1 MKRLSVRLQNLVAQI
16 SVPFT
21 FGVSVVLLRG
31 FLGYRWE
38 NLKAFRAK
46 IQTLLERREGPVIL
60 CPNHLTMI
68 DSLLLIW
75 AMTPAW
81 KALTK
86 PRLFP
91 WNTPEKR
98 NFAHNGVLRFF
109 CYIAKCLPVVRQGPP
124 HQTKV
129 FLDKIKLL
137 LAKGQSL
144 MMFPEGTRSESGR
157 VDTQNFA
164 YGIGKIIDDL
174 RRDGLQ
180 PQVLCLYLRGRRQ
193 SGKSVVPPRGDRF
206 FVDAEVVEPQTP
218 HSGLRASRDLAT
230 QIVHRLAEME
240 ERYFSRQRP
249 RLA

>member
-1 MKRLSVRLQNLVAQI
+1 MKRLSVRLQHLVAQI

-21 FGVSVVLLRG
+21 FGVSVLLLRG

-38 NLKAFRAK
+38 NLRAFRSK
-46 IQTLLERREGPVIL
+46 VRSLLARKEGPVIL

-81 KALTK
+81 RAIAK

-98 NFAHNGVLRFF
+98 NFSHSAILRFF
-109 CYIAKCLPVVRQGPP
+109 CYIGKCLPVVRQGPP
-124 HQTKV
+124 KQTAAFMDKV
-129 FLDKIKLL
+129 KGLL
-137 LAKGQSL
+137 GRGQSL

-157 VDTQNFA
+157 VDTKNFA

-180 PQVLCLYLRGRRQ
+180 PQVLCLYLRGKKQ
-193 SGKSVVPPRGDRF
+193 TGKSTVPRRGDRF
-206 FVDAEVVEPQTP
+206 FVDAELVEPQTAFQ
-218 HSGLRASRDLAT
+218 GLRASRDLAT
-230 QIVHRLAEME
+230 QIIQRLAGME
-240 ERYFSRQRP
+240 EAYFAR
-249 RLA
+249 

>member
-1 MKRLSVRLQNLVAQI
+1 MKRLNVKLQDLLARV

-21 FGVSVVLLRG
+21 FGVSHLLLRG
-31 FLGYRWE
+31 FLGYKME

-46 IQTLLERREGPVIL
+46 IRSLLARQEGPVIL

-81 KALTK
+81 KAISK
-86 PRLFP
+86 PRHFP

-98 NFAHNGVLRFF
+98 NFAHNAVLRFF
-109 CYIAKCLPVVRQGPP
+109 CYIGKCLPVVRQGPP
-124 HQTKV
+124 QQTKA
-129 FLDKIKLL
+129 FMEKLKVL

-144 MMFPEGTRSESGR
+144 MMFPEGTRSVSGR

-174 RRDGLQ
+174 RREGLK
-180 PQVLCLYLRGRRQ
+180 PQVLCLYMRGKKQ
-193 SGKSVVPPRGDRF
+193 TGKSFVPPRGDRF
-206 FVDAEVVEPQTP
+206 FIDAELVEPQTL
-218 HSGLRASRDLAT
+218 HSGLRAARDLAT
-230 QIVHRLAEME
+230 QIVQRLAGME
-240 ERYFSRQRP
+240 QAYFAR
-249 RLA
+249 

>member
-1 MKRLSVRLQNLVAQI
+1 MKRLSVRLQHLVSQI

-21 FGVSVVLLRG
+21 FGVSVLLLRG

-46 IQTLLERREGPVIL
+46 VQALIGRREEPVIL
-60 CPNHLTMI
+60 CPNHLTMV

-81 KALTK
+81 KALAR
-86 PRLFP
+86 PQLFP

-98 NFAHNGVLRFF
+98 NFAHNAVLRFF
-109 CYIAKCLPVVRQGPP
+109 CYIGKCLPVVRQGPP
-124 HQTKV
+124 QQTKA
-129 FLDKIKLL
+129 FMDKVKAL
-137 LAKGQSL
+137 LARGQSL

-157 VDTQNFA
+157 VDTNNFA

-180 PQVLCLYLRGRRQ
+180 PKVLCLYLRGRKQ
-193 SGKSVVPPRGDRF
+193 KAKSVVPPRGDEF
-206 FVDAEVVEPQTP
+206 FVDAELVEPRTP
-218 HSGLRASRDLAT
+218 HQGLRAARDLAT
-230 QIVHRLAEME
+230 QIVQRLAGME
-240 ERYFSRQRP
+240 QAYFAR
-249 RLA
+249 

>member
-1 MKRLSVRLQNLVAQI
+1 MKRLSVRLQSLVAQI

-21 FGVSVVLLRG
+21 FGVSLVLLRG
-31 FLGYRWE
+31 LLGYKWE

-46 IQTLLERREGPVIL
+46 IQALVGRREGPVIL

-81 KALTK
+81 KALFK

-91 WNTPEKR
+91 WNTPEKK
-98 NFAHNGVLRFF
+98 NFAHNAVLRFF
-109 CYIAKCLPVVRQGPP
+109 CYIGKCLPVVRQGPP
-124 HQTKV
+124 KQTRV
-129 FLDKIKLL
+129 FLEKVKQL

-144 MMFPEGTRSESGR
+144 MMFPEGTRSPSGR
-157 VDTQNFA
+157 VDTKNFA

-174 RRDGLQ
+174 RHDGLK
-180 PQVLCLYLRGRRQ
+180 PHILCLYLRGRKQ
-193 SGKSVVPPRGDRF
+193 NGKSAVPRRGDRF
-206 FVDAEVVEPQTP
+206 FVDAELVEPETS
-218 HSGLRASRDLAT
+218 HSGLRAARDLAT
-230 QIVHRLAEME
+230 QIVERLARME
-240 ERYFSRQRP
+240 EAYFHRQRP

>member
-1 MKRLSVRLQNLVAQI
+1 MKRLGVKLQNFVAQL

-21 FGVSVVLLRG
+21 FGVSLVLLRG

-46 IQTLLERREGPVIL
+46 IRSLLESRDGPVIL

-81 KALTK
+81 KAFTK

-91 WNTPEKR
+91 WNTPEKK
-98 NFAHNGVLRFF
+98 NFAHNAVLRFF
-109 CYIAKCLPVVRQGPP
+109 CYIGKCLPVVRQGPP
-124 HQTKV
+124 KQTKA
-129 FLDKIKLL
+129 FLDKVKLL

-144 MMFPEGTRSESGR
+144 MMFPEGTRSPSGR

-174 RRDGLQ
+174 RQDGLK
-180 PQVLCLYLRGRRQ
+180 PKVLCLYLRGRRQ
-193 SGKSVVPPRGDRF
+193 AGKSTVPPRGDRF
-206 FVDAEVVEPQTP
+206 FVDAEVVEPETS
-218 HSGLRASRDLAT
+218 HRGLRAARDLAT
-230 QIVHRLAEME
+230 QIIHRLAEME
-240 ERYFSRQRP
+240 QQYFSRQRP

>member
-1 MKRLSVRLQNLVAQI
+1 MKRISVRLQHLVAQV

-21 FGVSVVLLRG
+21 FGVSLLLLRG

-46 IQTLLERREGPVIL
+46 IRSLVDRQDRPVIL

-81 KALTK
+81 KAISK

-91 WNTPEKR
+91 WNTPEKK
-98 NFAHNGVLRFF
+98 NFAHNAVLRFF
-109 CYIAKCLPVVRQGPP
+109 CYIGKCLPVVRQGPP
-124 HQTKV
+124 EKTKT
-129 FLDKIKLL
+129 FLEKVKLL
-137 LAKGQSL
+137 LARGQSL
-144 MMFPEGTRSESGR
+144 MMFPEGTRSVSGR

-180 PQVLCLYLRGRRQ
+180 PQVLCLYMRGRKQ
-193 SGKSVVPPRGDRF
+193 TGKTAVPKRGDRF
-206 FVDAEVVEPQTP
+206 FIDAELVEPQTS
-218 HSGLRASRDLAT
+218 HQGLRAARDLAT
-230 QIVHRLAEME
+230 QIVQRLAGME
-240 ERYFSRQRP
+240 EAYFAR
-249 RLA
+249 

>member
-1 MKRLSVRLQNLVAQI
+1 MKRLSVRLQHLISQI

-21 FGVSVVLLRG
+21 FGVAVLLLRG
-31 FLGYRWE
+31 VLGYKWE

-46 IQTLLERREGPVIL
+46 VQSLVGRRDGPVIL

-81 KALTK
+81 KAIAK

-98 NFAHNGVLRFF
+98 NFAHNAVLRFF
-109 CYIAKCLPVVRQGPP
+109 CYIGKCLPVVRQGPA
-124 HQTKV
+124 HQTKA
-129 FLDKIKLL
+129 FMDKIKILL
-137 LAKGQSL
+137 TKGQSL
-144 MMFPEGTRSESGR
+144 MMFPEGTRSETGR
-157 VDTQNFA
+157 VDTKNFA

-174 RRDGLQ
+174 RHDGLK

-193 SGKSVVPPRGDRF
+193 QGKSSVPRRGDRF
-206 FVDAEVVEPQTP
+206 FVDAELVEPQSP
-218 HSGLRASRDLAT
+218 HQGLRAARDLAT
-230 QIVHRLAEME
+230 QIVNRLAGME
-240 ERYFSRQRP
+240 QAYFAR
-249 RLA
+249 A

>member
-1 MKRLSVRLQNLVAQI
+1 MKRLHVRLQSLISQI

-21 FGVSVVLLRG
+21 FGVALLLLRG
-31 FLGYRWE
+31 FLGYRLE

-46 IQTLLERREGPVIL
+46 IRSLLDRQGGPVIL

-81 KALTK
+81 KALSK

-98 NFAHNGVLRFF
+98 NFAHNAVLRFF
-109 CYIAKCLPVVRQGPP
+109 CYIGKCLPVVRQGPAQ
-124 HQTKV
+124 QTKV
-129 FLDKIKLL
+129 LMDKIKLL

-144 MMFPEGTRSESGR
+144 MMFPEGKRSVTGR
-157 VDTQNFA
+157 VDTDNFA
-164 YGIGKIIDDL
+164 YGIGKIIDDV
-174 RRDGLQ
+174 RREGLK

-193 SGKSVVPPRGDRF
+193 EAKSTVPKRGDRF
-206 FVDAEVVEPQTP
+206 FVDAELVEPQTV
-218 HSGLRASRDLAT
+218 HSGLRAARDLAT
-230 QIVHRLAEME
+230 QIIQRLAGME
-240 ERYFSRQRP
+240 HAYFSR
-249 RLA
+249 

>member
-1 MKRLSVRLQNLVAQI
+1 MKRTSVRLQHLVAQI
-16 SVPFT
+16 SIPFT
-21 FGVSVVLLRG
+21 FGVSLLLLRG

-46 IQTLLERREGPVIL
+46 IRSLVGHQEHPVIL

-81 KALTK
+81 KAISK

-91 WNTPEKR
+91 WNTPEKK
-98 NFAHNGVLRFF
+98 NFAHNAVLRFF
-109 CYIAKCLPVVRQGPP
+109 CYIGKCLPVVRQGPP
-124 HQTKV
+124 EKTKT
-129 FLDKIKLL
+129 FLDKVKVLL
-137 LAKGQSL
+137 VRGQSL
-144 MMFPEGTRSESGR
+144 MMFPEGTRSVSGR

-180 PQVLCLYLRGRRQ
+180 PRVLCLYLRGKKQ
-193 SGKSVVPPRGDRF
+193 TGKTAVPKRGDRF
-206 FVDAEVVEPQTP
+206 FIDAELVEPQTA
-218 HSGLRASRDLAT
+218 HQGLRAARDLAT
-230 QIVHRLAEME
+230 QIVQRLAGME
-240 ERYFSRQRP
+240 AAYFAR
-249 RLA
+249 